1 MMRWGIKASFA
12 LVTLGIVGC
21 GPTNSVPPPR
31 VIVIEN
37 GRITRNLELD
47 GTYETPRGGLEISG
61 ATLTLRPCTVL
72 RMAPGSR
79 IVVNNGGSIRALGTE
94 SCPVRIVSA
103 KAVPA
108 AGDWSQIVIEESAS
122 NDSLFQYTEIRHG
135 DATFVVP
142 PADGFLWVKSSVGLS
157 HVRFAQIRG
166 PVLKVEDGGRF
177 STFEAVNFDNVS
189 GALAVVAANVVPS
202 MTRVT
207 VTNTENPRI
216 EIYRWALVA
225 HGPATWR
232 NLGVPLV
239 LPAGFEVR
247 SGPIEIAAGTVLR
260 VEANSLVRPTVKANG
275 SIRALGTA
283 TEPVIFE
290 SANPAPAPGD
300 WRGMTFET
308 SSSADNLLR
317 HVIIRHAGDNDYG
330 VLQIEDRATLTVENI
345 TMEMNSS
352 CEVKVDGMG
361 VLNESGGRMLTRCM

>member
-1 MMRWGIKASFA
+1 
-12 LVTLGIVGC
+12 
-21 GPTNSVPPPR
+21 
-31 VIVIEN
+31 
-37 GRITRNLELD
+37 
-47 GTYETPRGGLEISG
+47 
-61 ATLTLRPCTVL
+61 
-72 RMAPGSR
+72 MAPGSR

-103 KAVPA
+103 KSTPA
-108 AGDWSQIVIEESAS
+108 AGDWSRIEIEESAS
-122 NDSLFQYTEIRHG
+122 NDSLFRYTEIRHG
-135 DATFVVP
+135 DPAFETP
-142 PADGFLWVKSSVGLS
+142 TADGFLWVKSRSSVGLS

-177 STFEAVNFDNVS
+177 STFEAVNFDDVGS
-189 GALAVVAANVVPS
+189 DVAVVAADVVAS

-207 VTNTENPRI
+207 VTNTVNPRI
-216 EIYRWALVA
+216 VIDYWARVA

-247 SGPIEIAAGTVLR
+247 SGPIEIAAGSVLR
-260 VEANSLVRPTVKANG
+260 FEANSRSIVKANG

-290 SANPAPAPGD
+290 SAKPAPAPGD
-300 WRGMTFET
+300 WLGITFET

-317 HVIIRHAGDNDYG
+317 HVIIRHAGDNDSG
-330 VLQIEDRATLTVENI
+330 VLHINDRATLTVENI